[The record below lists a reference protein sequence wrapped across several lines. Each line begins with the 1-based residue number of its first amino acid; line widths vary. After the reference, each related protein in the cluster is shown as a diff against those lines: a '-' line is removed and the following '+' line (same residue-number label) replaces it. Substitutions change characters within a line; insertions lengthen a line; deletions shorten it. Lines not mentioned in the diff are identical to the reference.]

1 MSYPDE
7 AQPRPLQAAEFAW
20 IRDFLLNRTGIS
32 LSEGKQ
38 ALVMGRLE
46 KRLRKRGMQSYSD
59 YFALLG
65 QPAHE
70 QETQLAIDLL
80 TTNETYFFRE
90 PKHFDYLKNTI
101 LPLLPSSRS
110 VRIWSAASSSG
121 EEAYTIA
128 MIMAEYF
135 RSPLWEVLGTDISSI
150 VLDKAGQG
158 LYPLHESE
166 KIPQQL
172 LKKYCLKGRQEFEDF
187 FLIDAALRS
196 HVHFQSL
203 NLVSELP
210 DMGQFDVIFLR
221 NVMIYFDAATKQGVL
236 NRLSAKLR
244 PGGYLLVSHSESLN
258 GLRSRLKLVSPSI
271 YQLPA

>member
-150 VLDKAGQG
+150 VLDKARQG

-196 HVHFQSL
+196 HVQFQSL

-244 PGGYLLVSHSESLN
+244 QGGHLLVSHSESLN